1 VDAATRSAPDDIRA
15 ALAEQVRRPV
25 RWVGCVEAMR
35 ASGAD
40 LFVEAGPGRVL
51 AGLVRRID
59 KSLAAQSADDPDTLR
74 SALAATRG
82 TGA

>member
-1 VDAATRSAPDDIRA
+1 
-15 ALAEQVRRPV
+15 
-25 RWVGCVEAMR
+25 MR